1 MAVKAYLQSGIRRGQ
16 KTRRYVAGLTL
27 IEILVVVAVIAVLAA
42 VVLPVLARAKIPAQ
56 RVRCL
61 NTQRNYYLALRNYVD
76 HEENGLLPREGYH
89 ALGSVFI
96 NNWSSIAGGR
106 RMPNGR
112 RESDDAWYNALPPLL
127 DRKPSAFYADPRYR
141 QAFYDNDN
149 FIHCP
154 SARFPSEAT
163 RLAFQF
169 ALFSMAMNSQ
179 LTQYGEGPSVSFSR
193 IEQHRRVSDVVLFL
207 DNRLEGEP
215 KVHPAQD
222 GVMLGQPSAYATRF
236 SARHGGAGNLTFADG
251 HGQSFAGR
259 KVVQTDPSNPLVGG
273 PILPPVDIVWDL
285 YEP

>member
-1 MAVKAYLQSGIRRGQ
+1 MKAYLEPGIGRGQ
-16 KTRRYVAGLTL
+16 TTQRSCLAGITL
-27 IEILVVVAVIAVLAA
+27 IEMLVVIAVIAVLAGLI
-42 VVLPVLARAKIPAQ
+42 LPVLARAKISAQ

-89 ALGSVFI
+89 AFGAVYI
-96 NNWSSIAGGR
+96 NNWSQIAGRPVGDGR
-106 RMPNGR
+106 HD
-112 RESDDAWYNALPPLL
+112 SDDAWYNALPPLL
-127 DRKPSAFYADPRYR
+127 DRRPSSFYADPNPRYR
-141 QAFYDNDN
+141 QAFYENDN

-154 SARFPSEAT
+154 SARFPSDAT

-179 LTQYGEGPSVSFSR
+179 LTQYGEGPSVPFSR
-193 IEQHRRVSDVVLFL
+193 IEQHRRVGELVLFL
-207 DNRLEGEP
+207 DNLLEGEP
-215 KVHPAQD
+215 KVHAAQD
-222 GVMLGQPSAYATRF
+222 NAMLGQPSAYATRF

-251 HGQSFAGR
+251 HGQSFSGR

-285 YEP
+285 YER